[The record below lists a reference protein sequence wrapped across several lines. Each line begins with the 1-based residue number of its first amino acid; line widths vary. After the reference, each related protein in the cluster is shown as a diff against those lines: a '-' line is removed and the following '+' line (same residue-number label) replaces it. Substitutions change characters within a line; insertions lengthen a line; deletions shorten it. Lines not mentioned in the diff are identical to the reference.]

1 MKYKS
6 KVTRVTNE
14 TLATLGNRVI
24 ETVNNSGIEEA
35 VDSKQFQQLLEVN
48 ASYQEATNPLNV
60 KQMSSDINNSF
71 DERYRLFQ
79 NLIIYIKGM
88 TLSNDEEVR
97 NAALKIWVEISKFR
111 MNFSKLRKADMTLRY
126 IRIIESLKMT
136 ELADA
141 ILKVKLTEKL
151 NALEA
156 VQLEYESLYINRGNL
171 VAGKVTPSNLRKEM
185 EKALKKHLDETAYLS
200 EKYETEA
207 WKTLNAN
214 LRKRFDE
221 VSVTMPEKQKPE
233 SPAEDV
239 PETETA

>member
-171 VAGKVTPSNLRKEM
+171 VAGKVTPSNLRKKI
-185 EKALKKHLDETAYLS
+185 EKELKKHLDETAYIRD
-200 EKYETEA
+200 K
-207 WKTLNAN
+207 
-214 LRKRFDE
+214 
-221 VSVTMPEKQKPE
+221 
-233 SPAEDV
+233 
-239 PETETA
+239 